1 MSLKGAEDTA
11 GAPQSAAGRELV
23 VVPGSVANLG
33 SGFDTLGVAVQI
45 YLRARIVD
53 VQHDDGSRLVV
64 VRSEPPVRG
73 GNAIERAF
81 QALAR
86 RTGRSA
92 PTVFVEV
99 DSDIPMAAGLGSSA
113 AATVAGLRVFERI
126 TGPMP
131 DQVLLGTATG
141 CEGHADNAAPALFGG
156 LTSVV
161 EREGHEPL
169 VLRWRWPEELQMVV
183 ATPAMRLPTA
193 KARAA
198 LADVV
203 PRRDAVFNLQRAL
216 AFVHALQH
224 GEFEML
230 REAVRDRWHQPARA
244 ALVPLLDEV
253 LDIRDPDVLAA
264 FLSGA
269 GPSVALIARREHA
282 QRVEQ
287 LLSATYVR
295 AGSEVRVR
303 TFSVHQ
309 ESDVMA
315 AARLR
320 QGYGAQAGAAERGR
334 TV

>member
-1 MSLKGAEDTA
+1 MATG
-11 GAPQSAAGRELV
+11 SAAGGEPV
-23 VVPGSVANLG
+23 VVPGSIGNLG

-53 VQHDDGSRLVV
+53 VQHDAGSKLVV

-81 QALAR
+81 YTLAR
-86 RTGRSA
+86 RTGRQA

-113 AATVAGLRVFERI
+113 AATIAGLRVFERI
-126 TGPMP
+126 TGPVA
-131 DQVLLGTATG
+131 DHVLLGTAAT

-156 LTSVV
+156 LTSVID
-161 EREGHEPL
+161 RDGADPL
-169 VLRWRWPEELQMVV
+169 VLRWRWPEELQLVV
-183 ATPAMRLPTA
+183 ATPATKLATA

-198 LADVV
+198 LSDVV
-203 PRRDAVFNLQRAL
+203 PRRDAIFNLQRAL
-216 AFVHALQH
+216 AFMHALQH
-224 GEFEML
+224 GEFEVL

-244 ALVPLLDEV
+244 AFVPLLDEV
-253 LDIRDPDVLAA
+253 LDIREPEVLGA

-269 GPSVALIARREHA
+269 GPSIALIARRGHA

-287 LLSATYVR
+287 VLASTYAR
-295 AGSEVRVR
+295 AGIEARVR
-303 TFSVHQ
+303 TLNVHE
-309 ESDVMA
+309 ESEVVADA
-315 AARLR
+315 GLR
-320 QGYGAQAGAAERGR
+320 QGYGGQAAASAQGR

>member
-1 MSLKGAEDTA
+1 VSLKGAEEA
-11 GAPQSAAGRELV
+11 AAAPQSAAGRELV

-33 SGFDTLGVAVQI
+33 SGFDTLGVAVQL

-53 VQHDDGSRLVV
+53 VQHDAGCKLVV

-73 GNAIERAF
+73 GNAIERGF

-86 RTGRSA
+86 RTERPA

-113 AATVAGLRVFERI
+113 AATIAGLRVFERI
-126 TGPMP
+126 TGPVP
-131 DQVLLGTATG
+131 DHVLLGTAAG

-156 LTSVV
+156 LTSVI
-161 EREGHEPL
+161 EREGTDPL
-169 VLRWRWPEELQMVV
+169 VLRWGWPEELQLVV
-183 ATPAMRLPTA
+183 ATPATRLATT

-198 LADVV
+198 LAGVV
-203 PRRDAVFNLQRAL
+203 PRRDAIFNLQRSLAL
-216 AFVHALQH
+216 VHALQH
-224 GEFEML
+224 REFEML

-253 LDIRDPDVLAA
+253 LDIRESEVLGA

-282 QRVEQ
+282 PRVQ
-287 LLSATYVR
+287 QVVAGAYAR
-295 AGSEVRVR
+295 AGIEVRLRTLSVHEDSEV
-303 TFSVHQ
+303 
-309 ESDVMA
+309 MA
-315 AARLR
+315 TAHLR
-320 QGYGAQAGAAERGR
+320 QGYGGQAGPS
-334 TV
+334 V